1 MSGSP
6 PRPDVLAAWAP
17 PAQPNAPDSPQLGPA
32 GPNRGHSQAA
42 EPGTVGH
49 SSAPP
54 SPPSLGGPAA
64 DAAGTLTCIAPVSIP
79 AAAMPA
85 ESDPPP
91 IARDGACPLPATR
104 PDDAARPA
112 GDALGRLLGAAPGH
126 PEDDGFALVV
136 ADAPVGG
143 APVAVRSWFDTMAA
157 AAKPENDGTLAAAHD
172 SARAYRSRAK
182 ADNTRAAYRSA
193 VRAWC
198 AWCDRHGV
206 PPLPASSRDVAAFL
220 AAGRDRGQASNTLKL
235 RAAALRFLHRA
246 AGLPSP
252 TDTAEVSE
260 TMAGIRRD
268 APNPQKKR
276 AATLTVLRE
285 LLAPIPDDT
294 RGLRDRALL
303 LVGFAGALRRSEL
316 AGILLGDLERTD
328 QGYELTLKRTKGSQ
342 TEAVL
347 VPLPYGKTEL
357 CPVRALARWLDA
369 AAITDGPV
377 FRRIWLPPRVA
388 PGAPPP
394 LPAIGTEPLT
404 PRSIARI
411 VQARAAAAGFA
422 PREFGGHS
430 LKRGALSTGMQ
441 AGAHAAQLKR
451 LGRHKSFDVLGEYLE
466 FGNLFEGHPL
476 GDVL

>member
-1 MSGSP
+1 VTAP
-6 PRPDVLAAWAP
+6 PDAAAW
-17 PAQPNAPDSPQLGPA
+17 PADATPDDLPA
-32 GPNRGHSQAA
+32 LAH
-42 EPGTVGH
+42 T
-49 SSAPP
+49 
-54 SPPSLGGPAA
+54 PAA
-64 DAAGTLTCIAPVSIP
+64 DDDPALP
-79 AAAMPA
+79 AAAA
-85 ESDPPP
+85 P
-91 IARDGACPLPATR
+91 I
-104 PDDAARPA
+104 
-112 GDALGRLLGAAPGH
+112 
-126 PEDDGFALVV
+126 
-136 ADAPVGG
+136 GG
-143 APVAVRSWFDTMAA
+143 APVTVSTWFDILAA
-157 AAKPENDGTLAAAHD
+157 GEKPENDGSLAAAHE

-198 AWCDRHGV
+198 AWCDTHGI
-206 PPLPASSRDVAAFL
+206 PALPAASREVAAFL
-220 AAGRDRGQASNTLKL
+220 AAGRDRGQAGNTLRL
-235 RAAALRFLHRA
+235 RAAAIRFLHRA

-252 TDTAEVSE
+252 TDSAEVSE

-268 APNPQKKR
+268 APNPHKKR
-276 AATLTVLRE
+276 AATLAVLRE
-285 LLAPIPDDT
+285 LLAPIPDDL

-316 AGILLGDLERTD
+316 AGIRRGDLARTD
-328 QGYELTLKRTKGSQ
+328 QGYELTLKRSKGSQ

-377 FRRIWLPPRVA
+377 FRRLWLPAQAA
-388 PGAPPP
+388 PDAPPP
-394 LPAIGTEPLT
+394 RPQIGAEALT

-422 PREFGGHS
+422 PREFAGHS

-476 GDVL
+476 RDLL

>member
-1 MSGSP
+1 M
-6 PRPDVLAAWAP
+6 RNWFDILAA
-17 PAQPNAPDSPQLGPA
+17 
-32 GPNRGHSQAA
+32 A
-42 EPGTVGH
+42 E
-49 SSAPP
+49 
-54 SPPSLGGPAA
+54 
-64 DAAGTLTCIAPVSIP
+64 
-79 AAAMPA
+79 
-85 ESDPPP
+85 
-91 IARDGACPLPATR
+91 
-104 PDDAARPA
+104 
-112 GDALGRLLGAAPGH
+112 
-126 PEDDGFALVV
+126 
-136 ADAPVGG
+136 
-143 APVAVRSWFDTMAA
+143 
-157 AAKPENDGTLAAAHD
+157 KPENDGSLAAAHE

-198 AWCDRHGV
+198 IWCDQHGV
-206 PPLPASSRDVAAFL
+206 PPLPASPRDVAAFL
-220 AAGRDRGQASNTLKL
+220 AAGRDRGQAGNTLKL
-235 RAAALRFLHRA
+235 RAAAIRFLHRA

-276 AATLTVLRE
+276 AATLAVLRE
-285 LLAPIPDDT
+285 LLAPIPDDV

-316 AGILLGDLERTD
+316 AGHPARRPRTHRPGLRTD
-328 QGYELTLKRTKGSQ
+328 PEAQQGVADRRGAGPPALRHAPSSARCARWRAGSTPPRSPTGRCSGVSGCRPRPRRTP
-342 TEAVL
+342 
-347 VPLPYGKTEL
+347 PLP
-357 CPVRALARWLDA
+357 C
-369 AAITDGPV
+369 
-377 FRRIWLPPRVA
+377 
-388 PGAPPP
+388 
-394 LPAIGTEPLT
+394 PAIGTEPLT

-422 PREFGGHS
+422 GREFGGHS

-476 GDVL
+476 SGVL

>member
-1 MSGSP
+1 VLVKNWF
-6 PRPDVLAAWAP
+6 DILAA
-17 PAQPNAPDSPQLGPA
+17 
-32 GPNRGHSQAA
+32 
-42 EPGTVGH
+42 
-49 SSAPP
+49 
-54 SPPSLGGPAA
+54 A
-64 DAAGTLTCIAPVSIP
+64 D
-79 AAAMPA
+79 
-85 ESDPPP
+85 
-91 IARDGACPLPATR
+91 
-104 PDDAARPA
+104 
-112 GDALGRLLGAAPGH
+112 
-126 PEDDGFALVV
+126 
-136 ADAPVGG
+136 
-143 APVAVRSWFDTMAA
+143 
-157 AAKPENDGTLAAAHD
+157 KPENDGSLAAAHE

-182 ADNTRAAYRSA
+182 SDNTRAAYRSA

-206 PPLPASSRDVAAFL
+206 PPLPASPRDVAAFL
-220 AAGRDRGQASNTLKL
+220 AAGRDRGQAGNTLKL
-235 RAAALRFLHRA
+235 RAAAIRFLHRA

-276 AATLTVLRE
+276 AATLAVLRE
-285 LLAPIPDDT
+285 LLAPIPDDL

-316 AGILLGDLERTD
+316 AAIRLGDLDRTD
-328 QGYELTLKRTKGSQ
+328 QGYELTLKRSKGSQ

-347 VPLPYGKTEL
+347 VPLPYGRTEL

-369 AAITDGPV
+369 AAITEGPV
-377 FRRIWLPPRVA
+377 FRRLWLLPQATPD
-388 PGAPPP
+388 APPAP
-394 LPAIGTEPLT
+394 PAIGAEPLT

-422 PREFGGHS
+422 GREFGGHS

-441 AGAHAAQLKR
+441 AGAHAAQLRR

-476 GDVL
+476 SGLL

>member
-1 MSGSP
+1 MT
-6 PRPDVLAAWAP
+6 AP
-17 PAQPNAPDSPQLGPA
+17 S
-32 GPNRGHSQAA
+32 
-42 EPGTVGH
+42 
-49 SSAPP
+49 
-54 SPPSLGGPAA
+54 
-64 DAAGTLTCIAPVSIP
+64 
-79 AAAMPA
+79 
-85 ESDPPP
+85 
-91 IARDGACPLPATR
+91 
-104 PDDAARPA
+104 DDAAWPA
-112 GDALGRLLGAAPGH
+112 SDA
-126 PEDDGFALVV
+126 PEDLPALIHGPSADDDKGPPA

-143 APVAVRSWFDTMAA
+143 APVAVKNWFDILAA
-157 AAKPENDGTLAAAHD
+157 AEKPENDGSLAAAHD

-198 AWCDRHGV
+198 AWCDQHGV
-206 PPLPASSRDVAAFL
+206 PALPASPRDIAAFL
-220 AAGRDRGQASNTLKL
+220 AAGRDRGQAGNTLKL
-235 RAAALRFLHRA
+235 RAAAIRFLHRA

-276 AATLTVLRE
+276 AATLAVLRE
-285 LLAPIPDDT
+285 LLAPIPDDV

-316 AGILLGDLERTD
+316 AAILLGDLDRTD
-328 QGYELTLKRTKGSQ
+328 QGYELTLKRSKGSQ
-342 TEAVL
+342 TDAVL
-347 VPLPYGKTEL
+347 VPLPYGRTEL

-369 AAITDGPV
+369 AAITEGPV
-377 FRRIWLPPRVA
+377 FRRIWLPPQAA
-388 PGAPPP
+388 PDAPPAGQPVPP

-411 VQARAAAAGFA
+411 VQARAAAAGFSA
-422 PREFGGHS
+422 REFGGHS

-441 AGAHAAQLKR
+441 AGAHAAQLRR

-476 GDVL
+476 SGVL